1 MLKIIISGPES
12 SGKTSLAKALS
23 KDCKIEY
30 TKEYARKYLTQ
41 IKKRYTKEDLSTIAK
56 IQLENEISSS
66 QKNEVSIH
74 DTDLITIKIW
84 SLYKYGDC
92 ENWILKELNKQ
103 KEENR
108 VYLLCS
114 PDIPW
119 QSDPLRENPNDRE
132 ELFKIYQT
140 ELSDLGHTYFIIN
153 GEERIEKAK
162 KIIQKLI
169 ESC

>member
-23 KDCKIEY
+23 KDFKIEY

-41 IKKRYTKEDLSTIAK
+41 IKRRYTKEDLSNIAR
-56 IQLENEISSS
+56 IQLENELLNS
-66 QKNEVSIH
+66 QKNEISIS

-84 SLYKYGDC
+84 GLYKYGDC
-92 ENWILKELNKQ
+92 EDWILEKINKQ
-103 KEENR
+103 KKENR
-108 VYLLCS
+108 VYFLCF

-119 QSDPLRENPNDRE
+119 ESDPLRENPNDRNK
-132 ELFKIYQT
+132 LFKIYQK
-140 ELSDLGHTYFIIN
+140 ELSELGHTYFIIK
-153 GEERIEKAK
+153 GEGRIEKAK

-169 ESC
+169 GSC

>member
-23 KDCKIEY
+23 KDFKIEY

-41 IKKRYTKEDLSTIAK
+41 IKRKYKKEDLSNIAK
-56 IQLENEISSS
+56 IQLENELFNS
-66 QKNEVSIH
+66 QKNEISIH

-84 SLYKYGDC
+84 GLYKYGDC
-92 ENWILKELNKQ
+92 EDWILEKINKQ

-108 VYLLCS
+108 VYFLCF

-119 QSDPLRENPNDRE
+119 ESDPLRENPNDRKK
-132 ELFKIYQT
+132 LFKIYQK
-140 ELSDLGHTYFIIN
+140 ELSELDHTYFIIK
-153 GEERIEKAK
+153 GERRIEKAK
-162 KIIQKLI
+162 KIMQKLI
-169 ESC
+169 NSF